1 MTSVK
6 TTIWMLG
13 ALVVSTIMVIPILSL
28 AASWLGTSLLEAHV
42 RGRGIMIRISVY
54 LILLFC
60 MLVSTSPTSFAARDL
75 TVTSKSASGTAS
87 TPKVPTG
94 AVSITGEYWALIIGI
109 DKYQHAPKLESAVK
123 DAKGVRDVLRERYG
137 FQKDR
142 IIELFNEQATG
153 PKIQNALYQLG
164 RQAGKDDSVFIYYAG
179 HGQYDEDGRLG
190 WWVPVEA
197 APKDPGTFIMD
208 SSVLSFVK
216 GMKAKHVYLVADSCF
231 SGTLFGTRALP
242 PLNDKFFAH
251 LYAKSSRWGLT
262 SGGTEP
268 VADQGKNGH
277 SIFAYHLIN
286 LLKDNT
292 DPYLVPSHI
301 YDQLAP
307 LITNNSDQTPRSEP
321 LKGAGD
327 EGGQF
332 VFRLASVSG
341 GALPQPSGGGGSGI
355 DALAEER
362 KKLESERA
370 QLQAGRDA
378 IEQARQQAEERA
390 KLAAERE
397 KLEAE
402 RKQLQMA
409 KAYDMPKQTG
419 REIKGRDGA
428 PMMLVPEG
436 KFLYGDNRQ
445 RLSLSA
451 FYIDKFEVSASLYAT
466 FMAETGIKEPD
477 HWQTSVPVSTGQK
490 PVIGVSWHDA
500 DAYCRQYGKRLPTEQ
515 EWEKAARGTDGR
527 KYPWGDDMPTS
538 RHAKYDQEGNSY
550 WNGYA
555 SLAIVESY
563 EAGRSPYG
571 LYNMAGN
578 VLEWTSSDYDSSNKV
593 ARGGSWLNEPVDI
606 RSTSRDRYLPTN
618 RHTAIGFRCAQDGL
632 K

>member
-1 MTSVK
+1 MIQTLMTSGLCV
-6 TTIWMLG
+6 
-13 ALVVSTIMVIPILSL
+13 A
-28 AASWLGTSLLEAHV
+28 
-42 RGRGIMIRISVY
+42 
-54 LILLFC
+54 LLFGAVE
-60 MLVSTSPTSFAARDL
+60 LAQAARDL
-75 TVTSKSASGTAS
+75 TVK
-87 TPKVPTG
+87 PKVAAG
-94 AVSITGEYWALIIGI
+94 SIPMGGEYWALIIGI

-153 PKIQNALYQLG
+153 PQIQNALYQLG
-164 RQAGKDDSVFIYYAG
+164 RQAGKEDSVFIYYAG
-179 HGQYDEDGRLG
+179 HGQYDEEGRLG

-197 APKDPGTFIMD
+197 QPKNPGTFIMD

-242 PLNDKFFAH
+242 PLNDKFFAQMF
-251 LYAKSSRWGLT
+251 AKSSRWGLT

-332 VFRLASVSG
+332 VFRLSATT
-341 GALPQPSGGGGSGI
+341 GGSG
-355 DALAEER
+355 L
-362 KKLESERA
+362 S
-370 QLQAGRDA
+370 
-378 IEQARQQAEERA
+378 
-390 KLAAERE
+390 AERQE
-397 KLEAE
+397 LEE
-402 RKQLQMA
+402 PRKQLQLA
-409 KAYDMPKQTG
+409 KAYDLPKQTG
-419 REIKGRDGA
+419 REITGKDGA

-436 KFLYGDNRQ
+436 EFLYGDNNQ

-451 FYIDKFEVSASLYAT
+451 FYIDKYEISTRLYAAFLQAT
-466 FMAETGIKEPD
+466 NRAQPTDWSKQVALVGSRD
-477 HWQTSVPVSTGQK
+477 RPVVRVT
-490 PVIGVSWHDA
+490 WNDA
-500 DAYCRQYGKRLPTEQ
+500 DAYCLRQGKRLPTEQ

-527 KYPWGDDMPTS
+527 MYPWGNEEPSS
-538 RHAKYDQEGNSY
+538 RHTLFNKAWDDYGM
-550 WNGYA
+550 
-555 SLAIVESY
+555 LAVVGGHD
-563 EAGRSPYG
+563 AGASPYG
-571 LYNMAGN
+571 IQDLAGN
-578 VLEWTSSDYDSSNKV
+578 VSEWTSSDYDSSEMV
-593 ARGGSWLNEPVDI
+593 LRGGSWFSAPVGL
-606 RSTSRDRYLPTN
+606 RSANRTGLHPTERY
-618 RHTAIGFRCAQDGL
+618 ADIGFRCAQDAP